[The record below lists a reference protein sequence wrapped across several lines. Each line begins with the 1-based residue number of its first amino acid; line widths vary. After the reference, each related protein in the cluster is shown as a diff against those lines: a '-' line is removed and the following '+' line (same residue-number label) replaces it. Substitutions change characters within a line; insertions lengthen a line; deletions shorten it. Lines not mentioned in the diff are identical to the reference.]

1 MTKILICDDEGIVR
15 DSLTFIIQK
24 NFQGEFEVEAAR
36 NGRIAIELAESFRP
50 DVIMMDIQMPGINGI
65 EAMREIRRENKN
77 VVFIILTAYDK
88 FEYSQA
94 AIDLKVFCYL
104 TKPINRDKLCEVL
117 RQVERQVRERKK
129 KATSDLLVK
138 EKLEAVVP
146 VLESGLVYSTVF
158 EQRTGVWDSQ
168 RYRELMSINVAYGY
182 VVVIECGDELHKGV
196 LSNKVGAGIKLQKEI
211 LIFREIIKDAMDCM
225 IGEVMANKV
234 IVVIPLDSGAEAY
247 DERVAKIEKM
257 RAVLRKLEQ
266 QIGLKFKAGI
276 GSVRGWKEMP
286 ESFREASETVNYG
299 MGKVTH
305 ANDMPVSCL
314 YEETYPIE
322 IEKKLFAAIE
332 SGDEEG
338 TRHYSEEYIQW
349 MESGYA
355 HIDNT
360 IRLKVIEFVLWAEHL
375 AYMQGGMVYHFNS
388 RSDYLGTLMGL
399 DTYKTVKVWFMQ
411 KMEEAARHVSMKQHD
426 KTSNAVEK
434 AKAYIEDNFKSDL
447 SLENLAKEIGLSPYY
462 LSKLFKELEGTNY
475 IDYLT
480 GLRIKHAK
488 KELSES
494 EKSIKEICCDT
505 GYSDPN
511 YFSRIFKKWTGI
523 TPTEFRE
530 RRVTV

>member
-1 MTKILICDDEGIVR
+1 VTNILICDDEGIVR
-15 DSLTFIIQK
+15 DSLKYIIQK
-24 NFQGEFEVEAAR
+24 NFQGEFEVETAR
-36 NGRIAIELAESFRP
+36 NGRIAIELTESFRP
-50 DVIMMDIQMPGINGI
+50 DIIMMDIQMPGINGI
-65 EAMREIRRENKN
+65 EAMREIRQENKN

-104 TKPINRDKLCEVL
+104 TKPINKDKFCEVL
-117 RQVERQVRERKK
+117 RQAVRQVGERKK
-129 KATSDLLVK
+129 KATSDLLIK
-138 EKLEAVVP
+138 EKLEVVVP
-146 VLESGLVYSTVF
+146 ILESGLVYSTVF
-158 EQRTGVWDSQ
+158 EQRTGLWDSQ
-168 RYRELMSINVAYGY
+168 RYRELMSIGEAYGY

-196 LSNKVGAGIKLQKEI
+196 LSNKVGSGIKLQKEI
-211 LIFREIIKDAMDCM
+211 LIFREIVKEAMQSM

-234 IVVIPLDSGAEAY
+234 IVVIPSGSGKEEY
-247 DERVAKIEKM
+247 EERVAKIERM

-276 GSVRGWKEMP
+276 GSVRCWKEMS
-286 ESFREASETVNYG
+286 ESYREASETVNYG

-332 SGDEEG
+332 AGDEEG
-338 TRHYSEEYIQW
+338 TQHYSEEYIQW

-355 HIDNT
+355 QMDNT

-375 AYMQGGMVYHFNS
+375 AYMQGGMVYRFNS
-388 RSDYLGTLMGL
+388 RSDYLGTLM
-399 DTYKTVKVWFMQ
+399 DTDSYKEMKNWFIQ
-411 KMEEAARHVSMKQHD
+411 KMAEAARHVAMKQQD
-426 KTSNAVEK
+426 KTQNAVEK
-434 AKAYIEDNFKSDL
+434 AKVYIENNFKSDL
-447 SLENLAKEIGLSPYY
+447 SLDNLAKEIGLSPYY

-480 GLRIKHAK
+480 GLRIKYAK
-488 KELSES
+488 KELAES
-494 EKSIKEICCDT
+494 EKSIKEICCDA

-523 TPTEFRE
+523 TPTEFRG
-530 RRVTV
+530 RGVTV